1 MFRWAPSKNPSV
13 IRNNKDPPAPSL
25 PYPLPRQSFT
35 LAGGHRSSQWPSY
48 PSTPATCP
56 GNDHRPG
63 LALVFSIASASSLS
77 ARHPTE
83 ENKHTPTPLSI
94 CTPIRLA
101 AYAQHRRIP
110 SARVTLRR
118 EIVPSHSLNVPDPP
132 PRFLTIARCV
142 VLFFKPFPFSL
153 LASAIVSSTRCS
165 MLRYES
171 VRHFGI
177 DILIYETSIDNC
189 VAYDDVH
196 DVATMTLYSANRIEL
211 NVYSHERSHR
221 VNHKVK
227 QVRSQTVFQGI
238 VSRWELVRFRN

>member
-1 MFRWAPSKNPSV
+1 MLRGVGGGSGGGGKSGRTRNETEKDKEDRDSQTGRREYYWTGVVFRWAPSKNPSV

-83 ENKHTPTPLSI
+83 ENKHTPTPPSI

-110 SARVTLRR
+110 SARVTLRC

-132 PRFLTIARCV
+132 PRFLTIVRCV

-153 LASAIVSSTRCS
+153 LASPCDR
-165 MLRYES
+165 LFY
-171 VRHFGI
+171 
-177 DILIYETSIDNC
+177 
-189 VAYDDVH
+189 
-196 DVATMTLYSANRIEL
+196 
-211 NVYSHERSHR
+211 
-221 VNHKVK
+221 
-227 QVRSQTVFQGI
+227 TVFY
-238 VSRWELVRFRN
+238 VSLRVGPRFWNRYLN